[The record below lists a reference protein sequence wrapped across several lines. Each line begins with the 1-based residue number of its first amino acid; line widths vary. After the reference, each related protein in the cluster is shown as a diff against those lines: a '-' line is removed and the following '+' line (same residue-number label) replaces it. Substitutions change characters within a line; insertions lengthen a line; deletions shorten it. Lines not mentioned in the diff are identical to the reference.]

1 MQVDGET
8 QNVAE
13 AQAMLWGFWE
23 SGPVGFGIYAFI
35 LGVGAEGVGHD
46 DRSVRVASFTIP
58 SRPGAD
64 PHGNRQGR
72 QPCR

>member
-23 SGPVGFGIYAFI
+23 SGPVGFGIYVGAFV
-35 LGVGAEGVGHD
+35 LGVGAEGVGHGGLCELMGV
-46 DRSVRVASFTIP
+46 S
-58 SRPGAD
+58 GA
-64 PHGNRQGR
+64 
-72 QPCR
+72 